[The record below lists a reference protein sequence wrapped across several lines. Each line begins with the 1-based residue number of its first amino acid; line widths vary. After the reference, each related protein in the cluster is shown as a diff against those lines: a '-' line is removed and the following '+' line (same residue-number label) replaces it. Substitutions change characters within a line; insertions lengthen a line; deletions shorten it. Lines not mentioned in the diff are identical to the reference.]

1 MLLTTSSPCD
11 PLRPVHRVIQNHF
24 AAGNNVGAVAAK
36 DEVWEV
42 VAQLTGYAASISVLQ
57 NLQGAGE
64 WGCQGYEVM
73 MLRCHPGLESRG
85 TISVCYRPYC
95 RHSVKRVP

>member
-1 MLLTTSSPCD
+1 M
-11 PLRPVHRVIQNHF
+11 IQNHF

-42 VAQLTGYAASISVLQ
+42 IAQLTGYAASISVLQ

-64 WGCQGYEVM
+64 
-73 MLRCHPGLESRG
+73 
-85 TISVCYRPYC
+85 
-95 RHSVKRVP
+95 